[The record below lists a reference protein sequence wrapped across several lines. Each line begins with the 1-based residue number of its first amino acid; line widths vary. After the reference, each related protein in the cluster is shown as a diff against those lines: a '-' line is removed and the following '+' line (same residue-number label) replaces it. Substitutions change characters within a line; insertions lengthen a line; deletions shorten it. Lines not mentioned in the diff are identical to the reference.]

1 MRGRMLLP
9 AVACVL
15 FAQPLVSQVPA
26 GSIVGLVADPN
37 QNPLDQ
43 VEIRLIN
50 LSTAQSITTHT
61 DLAGKFFFTRLRA
74 GRYSLAVDLE
84 GYAVQRMGPYDI
96 LPEIP
101 VEIAVELRKL
111 TAPLTRPKG
120 GLEGMALE
128 YGLVREQIEATPV
141 ILGSEGRTTIDKL
154 LHLVPGVSPAASLE
168 VDPFTGLAAPV
179 SANGSRRSAINYQLD
194 YASNNAQNRISGA
207 QAGTFGPSPEGI
219 ETFRVVTHTYS
230 ARDGRNAGAVVAVTT
245 RNGGADWHGQARA
258 FWRPRRGDALEMF
271 NGSTDRIG
279 GRAAGGQFGGP
290 IWKKRNLFAFADA
303 EVWGT
308 DREHTEISPVLT
320 LAERA
325 GDFSSAPERNLPR
338 DPASFTLFPNGQ
350 VPAEAFD
357 PLMAKYLDTFVPLP
371 NEGEN
376 LHRSES
382 RMAADGEMFLG
393 RVDWRPGN
401 WAIYWSY
408 FNFQNRVVEPSFDP
422 LSTPGLAVRRRQRA
436 QNAQLSLSYTP
447 TARLL
452 NTIRVAGQR
461 LTSNSRRGQPD
472 FLDTSAESFGF
483 DFVTYGADPPTLPDV
498 TILDHDATEKLRV
511 APFLFSESSA
521 QTGFQIRNDISYRL
535 GNLVLRAGA
544 MARRGIWPFS
554 NAENPAGG
562 FTFSSTAFRGSRN
575 SGADLLMGIPAL
587 YQLTTPRGMNLR
599 WHEFAAYGEAEWRP
613 LRGLQITT
621 GIRYEAQPP
630 AVERLDRIAAFRRNV
645 DTQAFEDTL
654 PNLIFPGDPD
664 GDFGPLPR
672 STVRS
677 DGRHFVP
684 RVGLAYSPTATSKAA
699 RLILGESGR
708 SVFRASYGVFYDFGA
723 FAGSSA
729 ATLFQATFPP
739 FSTNTRFNF
748 ARLQRQ
754 GSFEAPLSIIP
765 PVTAATIRSSRVS
778 FPVLSFDPLFDNT
791 LAHHWTFGWQ
801 RLLPHRVFLSV
812 IYVGSRSLNLQRQRE
827 LNVFVRSPLLGFGQ
841 IRRMRLYSQYDNV
854 RLFESMGNGRYNGLQ
869 WKVTRYL
876 SDNTAF
882 DVSYTWSNA
891 FDNGSTVFRDSLVS
905 EPWSHSDFDRRH
917 LVSATWFYRLRLP
930 RDTAEKVP
938 WADGWQVSGI
948 WRFHSGLPLDI
959 RQAEDPTF
967 SFVRV
972 GRPDLVGEF
981 QRLDPGRE
989 RTFTL
994 SDGREVTGRF
1004 AFDPTAF
1011 EAVVPTNFDELRPGT
1026 LGRNAVRMHG
1036 FQQWDLRIGRQVAT
1050 GETTSIDFGIDLL
1063 NAFNNRNWATPSTN
1077 VDASFFGIVRS
1088 EGLPRTFQLNVRFRF

>member
-1 MRGRMLLP
+1 MLLP
-9 AVACVL
+9 TVVCVL
-15 FAQPLVSQVPA
+15 LAQPLVCQAPG
-26 GSIVGLVADPN
+26 GSIVGLVADPD
-37 QNPLDQ
+37 QNPLDR

-50 LSTAQSITTHT
+50 LSTAKSITTHS
-61 DLAGKFFFTRLRA
+61 DLTGKFAFTGLRP

-84 GYAVQRMGPYDI
+84 NYAVQRIGPYEV
-96 LPEIP
+96 LPGIP
-101 VEIAVELRKL
+101 VEVAVELRKL

-207 QAGTFGPSPEGI
+207 QAGTFGPTPDGI

-230 ARDGRNAGAVVAVTT
+230 ARDGRNAGAVVTATT
-245 RNGGADWHGQARA
+245 RAGGADWHGQARA

-271 NGSTDRIG
+271 NGSADRIG

-290 IWKKRNLFAFADA
+290 IWSKRNLFAFADV

-308 DREHTEISPVLT
+308 DREHSEISPVLT
-320 LAERA
+320 QAERN
-325 GDFSSAPERNLPR
+325 GDFSSAPAPNRPR
-338 DPASFTLFPNGQ
+338 DPETFGLFPNGI
-350 VPAEAFD
+350 VPAAAFD
-357 PLMAKYLDTFVPLP
+357 PLMTKYLDALVPLP
-371 NEGEN
+371 NEGDN

-382 RMAADGEMFLG
+382 SMPGDGEMFLG
-393 RVDWRPGN
+393 RIDWRPEN
-401 WAIYWSY
+401 WAVHWSY
-408 FNFQNRVVEPSFDP
+408 FNLQNRVVEPSFDA

-436 QNAQLSLSYTP
+436 QNAQLSLTYTP
-447 TARLL
+447 TPRLV
-452 NTIRVAGQR
+452 NTVRLAGQR
-461 LTSNSRRGQPD
+461 LTSNHQRGQPD
-472 FLDTSAESFGF
+472 FLETSAQSFGF
-483 DFVTYGADPPTLPDV
+483 DFLAYGADPGTLPDLN
-498 TILDHDATEKLRV
+498 ILDLDATERLRV
-511 APFLFSESSA
+511 APFLFAESSA
-521 QTGFQIRNDISYRL
+521 QSGFQIRDDISYRR
-535 GNLVLRAGA
+535 GGIVLRAGA
-544 MARRGIWPFS
+544 LARRGIWPFS

-562 FTFSSTAFRGSRN
+562 FTFSSTGFRGALHPVAN
-575 SGADLLMGIPAL
+575 LLLGIPTL
-587 YQLTTPRGMNLR
+587 YRLTTPRAMNLR

-613 LRGLQITT
+613 RRGLRLTA
-621 GIRYEAQPP
+621 GARYEAQPP

-645 DTQAFEDTL
+645 ETQAFEDTL

-672 STVRS
+672 STVRT

-684 RVGLAYSPTATSKAA
+684 RVGLAYSPTGESKAA
-699 RLILGESGR
+699 RLLLGESGR
-708 SVFRASYGVFYDFGA
+708 SVFRASYGVFHDFGA

-729 ATLFQATFPP
+729 AALFQATFPP
-739 FSTNTRFNF
+739 FSTDTRYDF

-765 PVTAATIRSSRVS
+765 PATAGAIRSSRVS
-778 FPVLSFDPLFDNT
+778 YPLLSFDPLFDNT
-791 LAHHWTFGWQ
+791 AAHHWTFGWQ
-801 RLLPHRVFLSV
+801 RLLPHRVFLSA
-812 IYVGSRSLNLQRQRE
+812 IYVGSRSLNLQRQQE
-827 LNVFVRSPLLGFGQ
+827 LNIFVRNPLFGFNQ
-841 IRRMRLYSQYDNV
+841 IRNMRLLSQYDNI
-854 RLFESMGNGRYNGLQ
+854 RSFESTGNGRYNGLQ

-876 SDNTAF
+876 SDNLAF

-930 RDTAEKVP
+930 RRTAERVP

-959 RQAEDPTF
+959 RQTEDPTF

-972 GRPDLVGEF
+972 GRPDLVGDF
-981 QRLDPGRE
+981 QRLDPANE
-989 RTFTL
+989 RTFVL
-994 SDGREVTGRF
+994 ARGNEVSGRF

-1011 EAVVPTNFDELRPGT
+1011 APVVPTNFDELRPGT

-1063 NAFNNRNWATPSTN
+1063 NAFNNRNWAAPSTN
-1077 VDASFFGIVRS
+1077 VDDPTFGIVRS
-1088 EGLPRTFQLNVRFRF
+1088 EGLPRTFQLNLRFRF